1 MKDKKDKLK
10 AKLPRGFK
18 DNQEDV
24 MSLRNAESDV
34 IKNECQKLN
43 RTNEVYSITVI

>member
-24 MSLRNAESDV
+24 ISLRNAVSYV
-34 IKNECQKLN
+34 IKNECQKYAFSEID
-43 RTNEVYSITVI
+43 TS